1 MKKFKK
7 RYLLVL
13 LLLCCV
19 GVVYAMLISKLSITG
34 GGRIKGNDWNVV
46 FRNINE
52 SNGSVEGTAEVI
64 GSTGITF
71 NADLEKP
78 GDYYEFSV
86 DVANIGSLDAM
97 VSNYAFEGIDNI
109 KELVKFD
116 VSYIDGV
123 SINKTDRLASMEEE
137 TLLIRMEYRKDIDQ
151 SDLNQDDI
159 EINVKFEMDYIQD
172 DGSSQERLKSL
183 KNNLITEVKN
193 VNGLVFNKTISSGEE
208 GVYKLNNS
216 YFFRGG
222 EINNNVVIDD
232 VCYYVIRTTEEGNIR
247 LLYNGELTESG
258 CNNENKFIGESVF
271 NSDVANANYEDS
283 EIRNVLLNWY
293 NMNLIKYD
301 NSIIDGYCSDTRMVD
316 GEYYNK
322 LKSENGIIDL
332 DCNNVI
338 NDKVG
343 LMSIDEILMVGY
355 GRNGSYKSYLDANKG
370 FYSMSIYSNKSNK
383 VRVISI
389 DEYASKDSVLLDTS
403 LGVRPVITING
414 NAGYSSGDGS
424 IQNPYVISLKV

>member
-7 RYLLVL
+7 RYLLIV

-34 GGRIKGNDWNVV
+34 GGKIKGNDWSVV

-52 SNGSVEGTAEVI
+52 SNGSVEGTANVI
-64 GSTGITF
+64 GSTGISF
-71 NADLEKP
+71 NADLDKP

-86 DVANIGSLDAM
+86 DVVNNGSIDAM
-97 VSNYAFEGIDNI
+97 VSNYSFEGTSDIEKI
-109 KELVKFD
+109 IKFD

-123 SINKTDRLASMEEE
+123 EINKLDRLASLEEE
-137 TLLIRMEYRKDIDQ
+137 TLLIRMEYRKDVDP
-151 SDLNQDDI
+151 SDLNQEDI
-159 EINVKFEMDYIQD
+159 EINVKFEMDYVQD

-183 KNNLITEVKN
+183 KNNMITEVKN

-208 GVYKLNNS
+208 GVYKLNNG

-222 EINNNVVIDD
+222 EINNNVVIDN
-232 VCYYVIRTTEEGNIR
+232 VCYYVIRTTDEGNIR
-247 LLYNGELTESG
+247 LLYNGELTEEG
-258 CNNENKFIGESVF
+258 CKSDNKLIGDSVF
-271 NSDVANANYEDS
+271 NSDISNANYEDS
-283 EIRNVLLNWY
+283 EIRSVLLNWY
-293 NMNLIKYD
+293 NENLIQYD
-301 NSIIDGYCSDTRMVD
+301 DSIVAGYCSDTRMVD

-322 LKSENGIIDL
+322 IKSENGIIDL

-343 LMSIDEILMVGY
+343 LMSVDEILMVGY
-355 GRNGSYKSYLDANKG
+355 GRNGTYKSYLDANKG

-383 VRVISI
+383 ARAVSI
-389 DEYASKDSVLLDTS
+389 DEYAAKDSVLLDTS
-403 LGVRPVITING
+403 LGVRPVITIKG
-414 NAGYSSGDGS
+414 NVGYSSGDGS
-424 IQNPYVISLKV
+424 IQNPYVIGLKV